1 LSTPFFRNRWPTS
14 CTVILVRWMVYD
26 SVSGATLH
34 FSFPSQFGGRQ
45 ASGLQT
51 HVPDVVLMI
60 FFFLPLQQSRILAHL
75 NPICT
80 QLIKRSSITQYRTLS
95 ISYYIK
101 PYPCCFLSPTLLFM
115 LSMDFSYVVYIS
127 VSLVCIANVLHRFR
141 WWIMQ

>member
-60 FFFLPLQQSRILAHL
+60 FFSPFAAIAYTSSSQSNLHAT
-75 NPICT
+75 NQT
-80 QLIKRSSITQYRTLS
+80 QLYYTIPHTL
-95 ISYYIK
+95 YIILHK
-101 PYPCCFLSPTLLFM
+101 AIPLLF
-115 LSMDFSYVVYIS
+115 SFPDAVVYALDGFFVRS
-127 VSLVCIANVLHRFR
+127 VYQCFTCLYCKCAS
-141 WWIMQ
+141 